1 MTNAERVDAARAYIR
16 ASLGEL
22 GQLLKDGL
30 MTEEVYSMVQEE
42 LDTAMHYLYQS
53 FLAGFRS
60 EQKRSLRQSAA
71 FALARA
77 YSIML
82 KTNPDSE
89 PRLKIAEAMRS
100 LVA

>member
-1 MTNAERVDAARAYIR
+1 MTNAERVGTARTYMRAA
-16 ASLGEL
+16 LGEL

-30 MTEEVYSMVQEE
+30 MTEEVYSMVQRE
-42 LDTAMHYLYQS
+42 LDTAMSCLY
-53 FLAGFRS
+53 RS
-60 EQKRSLRQSAA
+60 LLTGIRSDKKRSLRQSAA

-77 YSIML
+77 YSVML